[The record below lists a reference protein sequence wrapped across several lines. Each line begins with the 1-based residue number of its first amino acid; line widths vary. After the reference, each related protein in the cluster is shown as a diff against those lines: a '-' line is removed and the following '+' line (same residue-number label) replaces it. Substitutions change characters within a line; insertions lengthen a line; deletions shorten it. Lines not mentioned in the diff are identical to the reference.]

1 MNEATDSM
9 GFPKKWGEFADY
21 YGYVDRSKESFIGE
35 IEVIPRFRVEQWL
48 EHIEPDVSPLPCVRD
63 EHGEIR
69 EQSIKALLG
78 KAQEEF
84 IELVSEIAYVADVGA
99 PTNDASL
106 DKAHKHYVAEEAADT
121 ITAITT
127 MLEAL
132 GIDADM
138 RDEAQRR
145 VNAKNRERGRL

>member
-1 MNEATDSM
+1 MNRDMITKELVDKIEADAH
-9 GFPKKWGEFADY
+9 GC
-21 YGYVDRSKESFIGE
+21 GYRDIPIMEIPGGGMISK
-35 IEVIPRFRVEQWL
+35 RVY
-48 EHIEPDVSPLPCVRD
+48 EPTRPLPCIRD

-99 PTNDASL
+99 PANDASI
-106 DKAHKHYVAEEAADT
+106 DKAHKHYIAEEAADT

-132 GIDADM
+132 GIDAEM

-145 VNAKNRERGRL
+145 VNSRNRARGRL